1 MRISDWSSDVCSS
14 DLALG
19 MRTMFVH
26 PHAGVL
32 SAYGMGLADLR
43 ILREA
48 AVEAELDDEAVIE
61 ADEVIVRIE
70 EDGRAEMESQGV
82 PLERIECVRR
92 AHLRYAGTDKALIV
106 AFANRAAMRAAFE
119 EMHRQRSRF
128 LMEAKGLVVGAVS
141 VQVVA
146 HAAAGAAPGDA

>member
-14 DLALG
+14 DL
-19 MRTMFVH
+19 
-26 PHAGVL
+26 
-32 SAYGMGLADLR
+32 LR

-48 AVEAELDDEAVIE
+48 AVEAELDDEAVVE
-61 ADEVIVRIE
+61 ADEVIVRLE

-106 AFANRAAMRAAFE
+106 DFANRAAMRAAFE
-119 EMHRQRSRF
+119 EMHRQRFGF
-128 LMEAKGLVVGAVS
+128 LMEGKGLVIEAVS
-141 VQVVA
+141 VEVIGP
-146 HAAAGAAPGDA
+146 AAAADRKTTRLNS